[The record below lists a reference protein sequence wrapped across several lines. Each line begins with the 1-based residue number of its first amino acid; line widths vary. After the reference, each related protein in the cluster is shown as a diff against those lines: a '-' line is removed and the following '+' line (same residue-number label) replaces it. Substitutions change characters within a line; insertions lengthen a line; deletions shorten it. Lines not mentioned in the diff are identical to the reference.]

1 MSEIASIHNDE
12 ITQSVTQSVTADKN
26 IICLEKEEL
35 LNNLYKLNEDNVL
48 LTEQLKQYRIM
59 VEALEQKLSELNNT
73 QNNKHRQIT
82 DVLLKLLMHK
92 RSEIQKGGSKS
103 HSKRRSSKRSKKHPK
118 RSEKHSKRSE
128 KHSKRSKNKSKHGSK
143 RHHS

>member
-1 MSEIASIHNDE
+1 MSEIASIHNDD

-35 LNNLYKLNEDNVL
+35 LNKLYKLNEDNVL
-48 LTEQLKQYRIM
+48 LTEQLKQYRVM
-59 VEALEQKLSELNNT
+59 VQALEQKLSELNNT

-92 RSEIQKGGSKS
+92 KSEIQKGGSKS
-103 HSKRRSSKRSKKHPK
+103 HSKRRSKSSR
-118 RSEKHSKRSE
+118 R
-128 KHSKRSKNKSKHGSK
+128 SKRSKNHSKRRHSKRSSKH
-143 RHHS
+143 